1 MSNAPSSNRKTL
13 LIISGGVEAADAA
26 RRAKEMGYHVVVSD
40 RDPEAP
46 GFAFADS
53 CLIADV
59 YSANE
64 TAAAAERYSRKI
76 RKIDGVICVAADAP
90 VTAATVAQRLRLPG
104 LPVHVAELACDKL
117 AMKKCF
123 LSAGVAAPWFAEV
136 RTPQELQRIAVER
149 GRDLVIKPVDS
160 RGSRGVQRVAKVEDL
175 AAAFKLAQSHSPSQ
189 RVMVEQ
195 YLEGPQVSTES
206 VVIGGRCFTPGFSDR
221 NYEYLERYAPFFIEN
236 GGDLPSHLPPET
248 QDKVRDLVG
257 RAAAAMGITDGTVK
271 GDIVVHKGE
280 PYVIELAARL
290 SGGFFCTREIPLNTG
305 VDFIGAAIKVA
316 LGEPVSDNELEPR
329 HFTPV
334 IQRYA
339 FPNAGK
345 VVAVHGAE
353 AARAVPGIAE
363 LVITAKPGDVI
374 PPAGD
379 KRPSAA
385 MVLATGASREAALSA
400 ANDALALIRIETS
413 VGEADSA
420 SVSASEQ
427 RKS

>member
-1 MSNAPSSNRKTL
+1 MASGKTL
-13 LIISGGVEAADAA
+13 LIVSGGIEAADAA
-26 RRAKEMGYHVVVSD
+26 RRAKEMGHTVVVSD

-59 YSANE
+59 YGADE
-64 TAAAAERYSRKI
+64 TAAAAERYNRKI

-90 VTAATVAQRLRLPG
+90 VTAAKVAQRLRLPG

-123 LSAGVAAPWFAEV
+123 RSAGVAVPWFAEV
-136 RTPQELQRIAVER
+136 STPQELQRIAIER
-149 GRDLVIKPVDS
+149 GPDLVIKPVDS
-160 RGSRGVQRVAKVEDL
+160 RGSRGVQRIAQVQDMAKAFLL
-175 AAAFKLAQSHSPSQ
+175 ARSHSPRE

-206 VVIGGRCFTPGFSDR
+206 IVLDGVCHTPGFSDR
-221 NYEYLERYAPFFIEN
+221 NYEFLERYAPFFIEN
-236 GGDLPSHLPPET
+236 GGDLPSHLPSDI
-248 QDKVRDLVG
+248 QQKVKDLVG
-257 RAAAAMGITDGTVK
+257 RAASAMGVTNGTVK

-305 VDFIGAAIKVA
+305 VDFIGAAINVA
-316 LGEPVSDNELEPR
+316 LGEPVTAEALTPR
-329 HFTPV
+329 HQKAV

-339 FPNAGK
+339 FPAPGT
-345 VVAVHGAE
+345 VVSVDGAE
-353 AARAVPGIAE
+353 DARKIPGIAE
-363 LVITAKPGDVI
+363 VVVTAKLGDVI
-374 PPAGD
+374 LPAGD

-385 MVLATGASREAALSA
+385 MVLATGETREMALKA
-400 ANDALALIRIETS
+400 ANDALALIQIRTS
-413 VGEADSA
+413 
-420 SVSASEQ
+420 
-427 RKS
+427 

>member
-1 MSNAPSSNRKTL
+1 MTEPSGKTL
-13 LIISGGVEAADAA
+13 LIISGGIEAADAA
-26 RRAKEMGYHVVVSD
+26 RRAKEMGHTVVVSD
-40 RDPEAP
+40 RDPNAP

-59 YSANE
+59 YGASE

-90 VTAATVAQRLRLPG
+90 VTAATVAQRLRIPG

-123 LSAGVAAPWFAEV
+123 RSAGVAVPWFAEIS
-136 RTPQELQRIAVER
+136 TPQELQRIAIER

-160 RGSRGVQRVAKVEDL
+160 RGSRGVQRVAQVEDL
-175 AAAFKLAQSHSPSQ
+175 GAAFMLARSHSPSE

-206 VVIGGRCFTPGFSDR
+206 IVLDGVCHTPGFSDR

-236 GGDLPSHLPPET
+236 GGDLPSHLPPDI
-248 QDKVRDLVG
+248 QQKVKDLVG
-257 RAAAAMGITDGTVK
+257 RAASAMGITEGTVK

-305 VDFIGAAIKVA
+305 VDFIGAAIRLA
-316 LGEPVSDNELEPR
+316 LGEPVSADELTPR
-329 HFTPV
+329 HQHAV
-334 IQRYA
+334 VQRYA
-339 FPNAGK
+339 FPAPGT
-345 VVAVHGAE
+345 VASVDGEA

-363 LVITAKPGDVI
+363 VVITAKEGDI
-374 PPAGD
+374 ILPAGD

-385 MVLATGASREAALSA
+385 MVLATGATRDAALKA
-400 ANDALALIRIETS
+400 ANDALALIRIQT
-413 VGEADSA
+413 
-420 SVSASEQ
+420 
-427 RKS
+427 R